1 MEINSSIIK
10 NSIYTDD
17 HQKISELL
25 SAGLDPNYEGGWPIR
40 LAARYGSYSIVKTLL
55 QHRANPHLL
64 GDSGA
69 STLQLAVFSGEHWDT
84 DRWSFL
90 LSCCDSSQLADG
102 AAVAIVFH
110 NISALKTLLKT
121 GRCNTNIPTTL
132 TGKTVEQLAKG
143 YKLDSLL
150 NGHNNQNAQTSP
162 LVSPRYS
169 RQNRT
174 SVRTA
179 LTPQP
184 QQRNLSPSVA
194 RFFNQTAGQSTLTVQ
209 RSPIFL
215 ASPPNQEHA

>member
-102 AAVAIVFH
+102 AAVAI
-110 NISALKTLLKT
+110 
-121 GRCNTNIPTTL
+121 
-132 TGKTVEQLAKG
+132 E
-143 YKLDSLL
+143 KLWS
-150 NGHNNQNAQTSP
+150 N
-162 LVSPRYS
+162 
-169 RQNRT
+169 
-174 SVRTA
+174 
-179 LTPQP
+179 
-184 QQRNLSPSVA
+184 
-194 RFFNQTAGQSTLTVQ
+194 
-209 RSPIFL
+209 
-215 ASPPNQEHA
+215 